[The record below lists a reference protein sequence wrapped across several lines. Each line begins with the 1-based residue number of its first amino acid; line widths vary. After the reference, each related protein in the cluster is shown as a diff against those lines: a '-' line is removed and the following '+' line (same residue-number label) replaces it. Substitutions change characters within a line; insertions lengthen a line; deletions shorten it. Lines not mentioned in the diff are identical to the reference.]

1 MSNKNIQV
9 GQYWNVKYRNYTG
22 PVLVKEIKIPYEGTL
37 LEREPEYY
45 CDIAED
51 IYKDKPNKYGKSM
64 FLKRDFRKQ
73 TTLNEFLQHQLRFM
87 LKNIEKINK
96 KLDVHNG

>member
-22 PVLVKEIKIPYEGTL
+22 PVLVKEIKIPYQGTT

-45 CDIAED
+45 CDIAEE
-51 IYKDKPNKYGKSM
+51 IYKDKPNRRGKSM

-73 TTLNEFLQHQLRFM
+73 ITEEQFLRHQIKFM
-87 LKNIEKINK
+87 LKNIKKINK
-96 KLDVHNG
+96 KLGISNG

>member
-22 PVLVKEIKIPYEGTL
+22 PVLVKEIKIPYEGTS

-45 CDIAED
+45 CDVAED

-73 TTLNEFLQHQLRFM
+73 ITLNEFLQHQLGFM
-87 LKNIEKINK
+87 LKNIKKISK
-96 KLDVHNG
+96 KLEVSNG